1 MEEGLVEEQREEP
14 TAGRIP
20 LLPPG
25 WTKTT
30 TVVTETVP
38 GREGLKKGTA
48 GTFEVFSDEP
58 ADYGGQGE
66 WPTPLGYA
74 ALAIG
79 W

>member
-1 MEEGLVEEQREEP
+1 MVDDP
-14 TAGRIP
+14 NAGAPRPVP

-30 TVVTETVP
+30 SAVTETVP
-38 GREGLKKGTA
+38 GRDGLKTGTA
-48 GTFEVFSDEP
+48 GTFVVFSDESP
-58 ADYGGQGE
+58 DYGGQGE
-66 WPTPLGYA
+66 WPAPLNYA

>member
-1 MEEGLVEEQREEP
+1 MGEEP
-14 TAGRIP
+14 EVVVRAPVP

-30 TVVTETVP
+30 SVTTETVP

-48 GTFEVFSDEP
+48 GTFVVFSDES

-66 WPTPLGYA
+66 WPSPLNYA

>member
-1 MEEGLVEEQREEP
+1 MDEQPEVITRAP
-14 TAGRIP
+14 VP

-30 TVVTETVP
+30 SATTETVP
-38 GREGLKKGTA
+38 GREGLKKGSA
-48 GTFEVFSDEP
+48 GTFVVFSDEA

-66 WPTPLGYA
+66 WPSPLNYA

>member
-1 MEEGLVEEQREEP
+1 MDNDPEGASESRV
-14 TAGRIP
+14 P

-30 TVVTETVP
+30 KVVAETVP

-48 GTFEVFSDEP
+48 GALVVYSDEP

-66 WPTPLGYA
+66 WPAPLGYA